1 MSCPPCT
8 EPFIVLSSRIVNSRL
23 LDIRGF
29 FHGGILDIELVHHPD
44 VHLERDSAGLSDDDV
59 LLTIEEFRAGVM
71 GRLGDTE
78 MAWLRTPF
86 SGVYSLEVRHKGK
99 PILFW
104 LGKA

>member
-1 MSCPPCT
+1 
-8 EPFIVLSSRIVNSRL
+8 
-23 LDIRGF
+23 
-29 FHGGILDIELVHHPD
+29 
-44 VHLERDSAGLSDDDV
+44 
-59 LLTIEEFRAGVM
+59 
-71 GRLGDTE
+71 